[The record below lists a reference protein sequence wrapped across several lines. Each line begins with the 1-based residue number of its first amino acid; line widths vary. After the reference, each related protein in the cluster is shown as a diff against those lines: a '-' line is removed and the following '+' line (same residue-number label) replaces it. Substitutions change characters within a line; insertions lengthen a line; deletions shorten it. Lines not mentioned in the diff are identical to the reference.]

1 MFKVKSQHTFSN
13 PARQQIDQATQGKK
27 SDYAQ
32 QVGGVNQIL
41 DRNGINISDRSRR
54 SVVDNVTRVESG
66 QRSEVN
72 AHQREALTFARDSFQ
87 SARSGQ
93 YKQAAVEG
101 FGAVLNTAGSLFKSV
116 YSQTPDEK
124 KGQTPW

>member
-1 MFKVKSQHTFSN
+1 MFKVKSQHSFSN
-13 PARQQIDQATQGKK
+13 PSRNQIDQVTQGKK

-41 DRNGINISDRSRR
+41 DRNGIAISDRSLR
-54 SVVDNVTRVESG
+54 SVTDNVRQVETG

-72 AHQREALTFARDSFQ
+72 AHQREAVTFARDAFESF
-87 SARSGQ
+87 RTGQ
-93 YKQAAVEG
+93 HKQASVEA
-101 FGAVLNTAGSLFKSV
+101 FGAVLNTAGSLFKSL
-116 YSQTPDEK
+116 YTQTPDEK